1 MHEQTSLFGEDAPPP
16 RQPRDSKGARQA
28 AREAMEQI
36 SENTSPAWRNAAEQ
50 AVYRTCAAKAAFLVD
65 DVWTEFERV
74 DGDFAYAGVHD
85 KRAMGPLVISAAKAG
100 WCESTKT
107 AQHSAIVGNHGNLR
121 TVWKSKIYQNPPE
134 SERKENKT

>member
-1 MHEQTSLFGEDAPPP
+1 MHEQTSLFGEPDPPPRRP

-28 AREAMEQI
+28 AQEAMEQI

-50 AVYRTCAAKAAFLVD
+50 AVYRTCAAKPFFLVD

-74 DGDFAYAGVHD
+74 DGEFAYQGVHD

-107 AQHSAIVGNHGNLR
+107 AQHSSIAGNHGNLR
-121 TVWKSKIYQNPPE
+121 TVWKSKIYSPPAG
-134 SERKENKT
+134 KTTEN